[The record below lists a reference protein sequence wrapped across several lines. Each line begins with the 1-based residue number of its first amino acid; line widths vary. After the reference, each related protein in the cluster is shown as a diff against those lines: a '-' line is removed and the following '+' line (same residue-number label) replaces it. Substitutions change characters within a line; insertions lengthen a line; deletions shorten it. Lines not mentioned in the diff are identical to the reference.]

1 MTDYST
7 AARAVAFRPF
17 TLRAPIGDVAIIPPF
32 NGEGISKNEGIAPA
46 YTRSGHAW
54 ILQQWHRNA
63 GTLAAFA
70 TLPADGVCRDVH
82 AVGGRTKP
90 RGVAWTTPHG
100 MVLSLTPDG
109 VADPGTIRAEFRRLV
124 GLGACR

>member
-54 ILQQWHRNA
+54 ILQQWPRNA

-100 MVLSLTPDG
+100 MVLSPTPDG